1 MSLKAFH
8 IVFVAVSVLMA
19 FGFAAWLLHGYTKSE
34 AMSQLVGGGVSILAG
49 LGLIL
54 YGLRFLRK
62 LKHVS
67 FL

>member
-8 IVFVAVSVLMA
+8 IIFIIISALIA
-19 FGFAAWLLHGYTKSE
+19 FGFSGWLIDGYTKSWQDG
-34 AMSQLVGGGVSILAG
+34 QLIAGICSALAG
-49 LGLIL
+49 MALIV
-54 YGLRFLRK
+54 YGIRFLRK

>member
-8 IVFVAVSVLMA
+8 IIFIGISALFA
-19 FGFAAWLLHGYTKSE
+19 FAFAGWLIDGYTKGWQTG
-34 AMSQLVGGGVSILAG
+34 QLIGGICSALAG
-49 LGLIL
+49 MALIV
-54 YGLRFLRK
+54 YGIRFLRK